1 MLLPALTVAQRV
13 SQRLESSARE
23 IRSPDPWTKVL
34 MTCLYW
40 PRLIFNS
47 FTLLKLVSFAFLLAS
62 LNGAGQ
68 QSAEPAS
75 LHGII
80 RDADGKPVAQTAVLL
95 QRKGSADRFNGQ
107 TDSQG
112 NYSFPGLPDGMY
124 VLRASKN
131 GYTDAEIPSVFLRP
145 HESKTVDLTIGL
157 VQGQGSATSTPQFFD
172 QPQFTVAGVTD
183 TTNLGGHGSDTVVR
197 TRNSLAKDTVSL
209 GEPTV
214 KAPADAAREKS
225 LRELAE
231 RQPTDFGANHQLGQL
246 LIASGRA
253 REAIP
258 FLERAAV
265 KDSANYENAYDL
277 ALAYAQAGNYVMS
290 RDQATKLLPTHDQA
304 DLHHLLGD
312 VDEKLGDSL
321 EAVRHYQRAA
331 ELVPSESHLFDW
343 GAELLLHHAP
353 EPAAQVFSKGNRLFP
368 DSARMLLGLGA
379 AYFARGAYDEAV
391 DRTCRASDLNP
402 NATIPYLFLGEIEQA
417 EIAPSNDLI
426 ERLHRFLTLQPQN
439 ADANY
444 YYAVG
449 LWKQRNAA
457 PQKHDIGRVEFLLKT
472 AIQINPKHAAA
483 ALQLGI
489 LHFEQGAYSEAISDY
504 RKALDID
511 SQMEE
516 AHYRLAQAY
525 RQIGDS
531 EKAKEELRLYG
542 QLAKESAQKQEQERQ
557 EIKQFI
563 YTLRDQS
570 GPQVQ

>member
-1 MLLPALTVAQRV
+1 
-13 SQRLESSARE
+13 
-23 IRSPDPWTKVL
+23 
-34 MTCLYW
+34 MTHLYR
-40 PRLIFNS
+40 PRLIFNH
-47 FTLLKLVSFAFLLAS
+47 FTPLKLVSVAVLLVS

-68 QSAEPAS
+68 QSADLAS
-75 LHGII
+75 LHGVI
-80 RDADGKPVAQTAVLL
+80 RDGDGKPVAQTAVIL
-95 QRKGSADRFNGQ
+95 QGKDAADRLNAE

-112 NYSFPGLPDGMY
+112 NYSFPGLPDGLY
-124 VLRASKN
+124 GLRASKN
-131 GYTDAEIPSVFLRP
+131 GYADAEISSVFLRP
-145 HESKTVDLTIGL
+145 HESKNVDLTLGL
-157 VQGQGSATSTPQFFD
+157 VQQGQGSATSTPQFFD

-209 GEPTV
+209 GEPKV
-214 KAPADAAREKS
+214 KAPPDAAREKT

-246 LIASGRA
+246 LIADGRA

-258 FLERAAV
+258 FLERAAA

-277 ALAYAQAGNYVMS
+277 ALANAQAGNYAIA
-290 RDQATKLLPTHDQA
+290 REEATKLLATHDQA

-321 EAVRHYQRAA
+321 EAVRHYQRAV

-353 EPAAQVFSKGNRLFP
+353 EPATQVFSKGNRLFP
-368 DSARMLLGLGA
+368 GSARMLLGLGA
-379 AYFARGAYDEAV
+379 ALFARGAYDEAV
-391 DRTCRASDLNP
+391 LWICRASDLNP
-402 NATIPYLFLGEIEQA
+402 NATVPYLFLGEIEQA
-417 EIAPSNDLI
+417 EKAPSSDLV

-449 LWKQRNAA
+449 LWKLRNTA
-457 PQKHDIGRVEFLLKT
+457 PQKHDIGRVESLLKT
-472 AIQINPKHAAA
+472 AIQINPRHAAA

-489 LHFEQGAYSEAISDY
+489 VHSEQGAYSEAISDY
-504 RKALDID
+504 RKALDTD

-525 RQIGDS
+525 RQIGNP

-542 QLAKESAQKQEQERQ
+542 QLAKESAQKQDRERH
-557 EIKQFI
+557 EIKQFV

-570 GPQVQ
+570 GTQVQ